1 MMNSTASPISA
12 CLMPMRKALTGASY
26 RGSSCALTRN
36 VSLRARGARSKA
48 ILSARNGSLTVGTV
62 GCCGKDGLRLAE
74 RARSRQWPAGIA
86 AAGHRFALPVAGG
99 LVGSADGKP
108 AEARLTTR

>member
-12 CLMPMRKALTGASY
+12 CLMPMRKALTGARY

-36 VSLRARGARSKA
+36 VSQRPLGPRSKA

-62 GCCGKDGLRLAE
+62 GCCGKDGLRLLKGLGHDNGR
-74 RARSRQWPAGIA
+74 RASLPPAIA
-86 AAGHRFALPVAGG
+86 LRYLWLGG
-99 LVGSADGKP
+99 
-108 AEARLTTR
+108 